1 MKQEKYRF
9 ALLVHSYEI
18 IEECKKV
25 MINSPD
31 EIRYELVDFETGPK
45 MARECL
51 DNGFEVILCHGGTG
65 DTIFRSVPHSVV
77 KIERSDM
84 DVLRALRVAK
94 QYSDK
99 IILASY
105 QDEFHDTIAVEMER
119 LLNINVQNATY
130 DSPAMMRQAIQ
141 QCVLQGFKVL
151 IGGGVSKA
159 CMAAGD
165 SSSSPRNGAS
175 SWRSNAAVTLPIPSA
190 RPNAATAI

>member
-18 IEECKKV
+18 IEECKNA
-25 MINSPD
+25 MLNSPD
-31 EIRYELVDFETGPK
+31 EIHYELVNFETGPK

-119 LLNINVQNATY
+119 LLNIKVQSAIY
-130 DSPAMMRQAIQ
+130 DSPEMMRQAIQ
-141 QCVLQGFKVL
+141 QCVLQ
-151 IGGGVSKA
+151 VSR
-159 CMAAGD
+159 CSSAA
-165 SSSSPRNGAS
+165 A
-175 SWRSNAAVTLPIPSA
+175 
-190 RPNAATAI
+190 

>member
-18 IEECKKV
+18 IEECKKA
-25 MINSPD
+25 MDNSPD

-84 DVLRALRVAK
+84 DLARGETVFR
-94 QYSDK
+94 QDHPG
-99 IILASY
+99 II
-105 QDEFHDTIAVEMER
+105 
-119 LLNINVQNATY
+119 
-130 DSPAMMRQAIQ
+130 P
-141 QCVLQGFKVL
+141 G
-151 IGGGVSKA
+151 
-159 CMAAGD
+159 
-165 SSSSPRNGAS
+165 
-175 SWRSNAAVTLPIPSA
+175 
-190 RPNAATAI
+190 